1 MSQTYKTLLMGE
13 SWDRGRGMLTD
24 REHIDSES
32 EQIQEVFAHFGLA
45 MLQAQALERQ
55 LAVILVTKNG
65 PGLNSIT
72 GTERDK
78 ILEGLFSKTLGTL
91 VSKVGTAPQLNED
104 DKEKLSQALDKRNWL
119 VHEYF
124 WDRAK
129 DILSESGRASM
140 IEELKED
147 AEYFQTVDEL
157 FTSRSVEWFEEAGIT
172 KREIDQAI
180 EQAERDAS
188 R

>member
-1 MSQTYKTLLMGE
+1 
-13 SWDRGRGMLTD
+13 MLTD

-32 EQIQEVFAHFGLA
+32 EQIQEVFAHFELA

-55 LAVILVTKNG
+55 LAIILVTKYG

-91 VSKVGTAPQLNED
+91 VSKVGTAPQLSED
-104 DKEKLSQALDKRNWL
+104 EQEQLQEALKKRNWL
-119 VHEYF
+119 VHRYF
-124 WDRAK
+124 WERAK
-129 DILSESGRASM
+129 EFLSEPGRASM
-140 IEELKED
+140 IEELLET
-147 AEYFQTVDEL
+147 AELFQSLDEL

>member
-1 MSQTYKTLLMGE
+1 MITA
-13 SWDRGRGMLTD
+13 
-24 REHIDSES
+24 REYRDSES
-32 EQIQEVFAHFGLA
+32 EQKREVFAHFGLA

-55 LAVILVTKNG
+55 LAIILVTKYG
-65 PGLNSIT
+65 PGPNSIT

-91 VSKVGTAPQLNED
+91 VNKVGTAPQLSDE
-104 DKEKLSQALDKRNWL
+104 DKEKLSQALAKRNWL
-119 VHEYF
+119 AHEYF

-129 DILSESGRASM
+129 EILSESGRASM
-140 IEELKED
+140 IEELKEA